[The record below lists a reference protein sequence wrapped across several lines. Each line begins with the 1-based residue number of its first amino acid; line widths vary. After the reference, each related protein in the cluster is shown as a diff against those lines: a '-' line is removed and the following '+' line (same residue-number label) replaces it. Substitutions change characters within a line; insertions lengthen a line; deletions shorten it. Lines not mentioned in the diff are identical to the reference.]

1 MYAFIHVGK
10 IAASLGFQRG
20 SLSGAFLY
28 RLCVPS
34 AFVGRGGFDVD
45 PSHLFSQGVLATLSL
60 LRVVAGAGGT
70 RASAECE

>member
-1 MYAFIHVGK
+1 MHLGK
-10 IAASLGFQRG
+10 IAASLGLQRR
-20 SLSGAFLY
+20 SLSGTSLY

-45 PSHLFSQGVLATLSL
+45 PSHLFSQDVLAALSL
-60 LRVVAGAGGT
+60 LRVVADAGGT